1 MIVNLASALAGINPI
16 NPEPL
21 VQSAGPWALLVV
33 CAIIFAETGLLIG
46 FVLPGDTLL
55 FFTGLLT
62 FTGAIPQPLW
72 LVLIAISIAAVAGDQ
87 VGYLIGFRSGPRV
100 FERKEAGFFSK
111 KNVARTQGFFT
122 RYGGAAVILARFIAV
137 VRTFAPV
144 AAGVGK
150 MHYRTFLLYNAIGGV
165 AWTFLLVLL
174 GYFLGHIPGVSDLVT
189 QYLGYVIGGILLF
202 TVIAAVVSFIR
213 AKREARAEAQN
224 NPQAE
229 PRNDPQNDPGNEAPA
244 APDTATKQS

>member
-1 MIVNLASALAGINPI
+1 MSSIFASTLAVGSHVAASITALAGINPI

-33 CAIIFAETGLLIG
+33 CGIIFAETGLLIG

-72 LVLIAISIAAVAGDQ
+72 LVLIAISVAAVAGDQ
-87 VGYLIGFRSGPRV
+87 LGYFIGYRSGPRI
-100 FERKEAGFFSK
+100 FERKETGFFSK
-111 KNVARTQGFFT
+111 KNVDRTQGFFT
-122 RYGGAAVILARFIAV
+122 RFGGAAVILARFIAV

-150 MHYRTFLLYNAIGGV
+150 MHYSKFLLYNAIGGV

-174 GYFLGHIPGVSDLVT
+174 GFFLGHIPGVSELVT
-189 QYLGYVIGGILLF
+189 QYLGYVILGILLF
-202 TVIAAVVSFIR
+202 TVIAATVSLIR
-213 AKREARAEAQN
+213 SRRETKREALE
-224 NPQAE
+224 E
-229 PRNDPQNDPGNEAPA
+229 H
-244 APDTATKQS
+244 

>member
-1 MIVNLASALAGINPI
+1 MLLAGITLLAGINPI

-46 FVLPGDTLL
+46 FILPGDTLL

-62 FTGAIPQPLW
+62 FTGAIPAPLW
-72 LVLIAISIAAVAGDQ
+72 LVLISISLAAVLGDQ
-87 VGYLIGFRSGPRV
+87 LGYYIGYRTGPRI
-100 FERKEAGFFSK
+100 FERKDSGFFST

-122 RYGGAAVILARFIAV
+122 KYGGAAVILARFIAV

-150 MHYRTFLLYNAIGGV
+150 MHYRKFLFFNAIGAV

-174 GYFLGHIPGVSDLVT
+174 GFFLGHIPGVADLVT
-189 QYLGYVIGGILLF
+189 QYLGYVIVGILLF
-202 TVIAAVVSFIR
+202 TVIAALVSFLR
-213 AKREARAEAQN
+213 SKREAKREASAAHGHAAAES
-224 NPQAE
+224 
-229 PRNDPQNDPGNEAPA
+229 
-244 APDTATKQS
+244 DTATKQS

>member
-1 MIVNLASALAGINPI
+1 MIVASTLSSVFSGLTVLSGIDPI

-33 CAIIFAETGLLIG
+33 CGIIFAETGLLIG
-46 FVLPGDTLL
+46 FILPGDTLL

-72 LVLIAISIAAVAGDQ
+72 LVLIAISFAAVLGDQ
-87 VGYLIGFRSGPRV
+87 LGYFIGYRSGPRI
-100 FERKEAGFFSK
+100 FERKETGFFST

-122 RYGGAAVILARFIAV
+122 RFGGAAVIIARFIAV

-150 MHYRTFLLYNAIGGV
+150 MHYSKFLLYNAIGGV
-165 AWTFLLVLL
+165 LWTFLLVLL
-174 GYFLGHIPGVSDLVT
+174 GFFLGHIPGVSALVT
-189 QYLGYVIGGILLF
+189 QYLGYVILGILAF

-213 AKREARAEAQN
+213 SKREAKAEAAN
-224 NPQAE
+224 E
-229 PRNDPQNDPGNEAPA
+229 PPA
-244 APDTATKQS
+244 ANTSETATDHV